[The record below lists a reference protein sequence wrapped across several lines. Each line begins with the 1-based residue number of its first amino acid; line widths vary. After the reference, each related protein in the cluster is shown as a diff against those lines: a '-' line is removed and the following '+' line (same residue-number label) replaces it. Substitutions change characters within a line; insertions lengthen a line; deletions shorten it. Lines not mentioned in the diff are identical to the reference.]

1 MSFNVIDMF
10 KDQITPSNIDAI
22 SGLLG
27 ENSSLVSK
35 ALAGAGPAL
44 LSGLVGGLSKPEG
57 KRAFEQQ
64 LEAADD
70 GLIGNFA
77 SVLGGGG
84 SSSLIS
90 TGTKM
95 LGSLFGANKLGF
107 LASTLSKFS
116 GLGEGASKAL
126 LGVAT
131 PMVMSMLKK
140 KSKEDGVGVS
150 GLISGLLGQ
159 KDAINK
165 AVPAGLSFLDQPDPQ
180 PAARPAPAAPVR
192 QQATAPESP
201 SILKR
206 LLPLLALLILGWLA
220 YQFFLKPSP
229 EPTRTAA
236 GPAVT
241 SAISELGPLLGRTVD
256 ALSSINSVESAQ
268 QALPQL
274 QSIDQMLGQIVSSAS
289 GLSAAQSKMLVDT
302 VSRLMPD
309 LRNAASSAAAIP
321 GVSNVI
327 GSTVDSIMQKLGTI
341 AG

>member
-10 KDQITPSNIDAI
+10 KDQLTPANIDAV

-44 LSGLVGGLSKPEG
+44 LSGLVGSLSKPEG
-57 KRAFEQQ
+57 KQVFEQQ
-64 LEAADD
+64 LAAADD
-70 GLIGNFA
+70 GLLGNFA
-77 SVLGGGG
+77 GMLGGGG
-84 SSSLIS
+84 GSSLIS

-107 LASTLSKFS
+107 LASSLSKFS

-131 PMVMSMLKK
+131 PMVMGMLKK

-159 KDAINK
+159 KDTISK
-165 AVPAGLSFLDQPDPQ
+165 AVPAGLSFFDQPDPA
-180 PAARPAPAAPVR
+180 PAPKPAPAAPVR
-192 QQATAPESP
+192 PQASAPESP

-206 LLPLLALLILGWLA
+206 LLPLLAVLLLGWLA
-220 YQFFLKPSP
+220 YQFFLKPGP
-229 EPTRTAA
+229 EPTRAAA
-236 GPAVT
+236 GSAVS
-241 SAISELGPLLGRTVD
+241 SAVSELGPLLGRAVD
-256 ALSSINSVESAQ
+256 TLSSINSVESAQ

-274 QSIDQMLGQIVSSAS
+274 QSIDQMLGGIVSNAS

-302 VSRLMPD
+302 VNRLLPD
-309 LRNAASSAAAIP
+309 LRNAASSAASIP

-327 GSTVDSIMQKLGTI
+327 GSTVDSIMSKLGNF
-341 AG
+341 AS

>member
-10 KDQITPSNIDAI
+10 KDQITPDNINAV
-22 SGLLG
+22 SSLLG

-44 LSGLVGGLSKPEG
+44 LSGLIGGLSKPEG
-57 KRAFEQQ
+57 KKAFEQQ

-70 GLIGNFA
+70 SLIGNFA

-107 LASTLSKFS
+107 MASSLAKFS

-140 KSKEDGVGVS
+140 KSKESGLGVS

-159 KDAINK
+159 KDTVDRAI
-165 AVPAGLSFLDQPDPQ
+165 PAGLSLFEQ
-180 PAARPAPAAPVR
+180 PAPQTRPAAQPSPAAPVR
-192 QQATAPESP
+192 QEAAKSSSP
-201 SILKR
+201 LKR
-206 LLPLLALLILGWLA
+206 LLPLIALLLLGWLA

-229 EPTRTAA
+229 EPTRTA
-236 GPAVT
+236 GPAV
-241 SAISELGPLLGRTVD
+241 SAAVSELGPLLGRAVD
-256 ALSSINSVESAQ
+256 TLSSINSVESAQ

-274 QSIDQMLGQIVSSAS
+274 QSIDQMLSGIVSSAS

-302 VSRLMPD
+302 VNRLLPD
-309 LRNAASSAAAIP
+309 LRNAASSAASIP

-327 GSTVDSIMQKLGTI
+327 GSTVDSIMSKLGNL

>member
-1 MSFNVIDMF
+1 MSFNVIDML
-10 KDQITPSNIDAI
+10 KDQINPANIDAVA
-22 SGLLG
+22 GLLG

-35 ALAGAGPAL
+35 AISGAGPAL
-44 LSGLVGGLSKPEG
+44 LSGLVGSLSKPEG
-57 KRAFEQQ
+57 KQVFEQQ
-64 LEAADD
+64 LEASDD
-70 GLIGNFA
+70 SLIDNFA
-77 SVLGGGG
+77 SVLSGGG

-95 LGSLFGANKLGF
+95 LGALFGANKLGF
-107 LASTLSKFS
+107 LASSLSKFS

-126 LGVAT
+126 LGIAT

-140 KSKEDGVGVS
+140 KSKESNLGVS

-159 KDAINK
+159 KDTIEK
-165 AVPAGLSFLDQPDPQ
+165 AVPAGLSLFDQPPPQPQ
-180 PAARPAPAAPVR
+180 PAAQPKPAAPTK
-192 QQATAPESP
+192 QEIAKASSSP
-201 SILKR
+201 LKR

-236 GPAVT
+236 PAVS
-241 SAISELGPLLGRTVD
+241 SAVSELGPLLGRAVD
-256 ALSSINSVESAQ
+256 TLSSINSVESAQ

-274 QSIDQMLGQIVSSAS
+274 QSIDQMLGGIVNASSELSAS
-289 GLSAAQSKMLVDT
+289 QSKMLVDT
-302 VSRLMPD
+302 VNRLMPD

-321 GVSNVI
+321 GVSSVI
-327 GSTVDSIMQKLGTI
+327 GSTVDAMMNKLGNL